1 MGAIYFDF
9 VDVGFADGSDKFHHW
24 SVITG
29 VFHVAVV
36 TPFFALLKRSK
47 PDSLRTLF
55 RVHVFGNLSSF
66 FVGDCSFSWSAN

>member
-47 PDSLRTLF
+47 PDSLSGFMYLATCRLF
-55 RVHVFGNLSSF
+55 
-66 FVGDCSFSWSAN
+66 CW